1 MAGASGSRQ
10 SGQRTLATSFAL
22 LRQTAVGRNVMNQVQ
37 VKANAKD
44 HYRQSIKASDH
55 AIVSDAPKEFGGKEI
70 GPNPHELMLAA
81 LGSCTSMTMQMYAQ
95 RKEWDLQNVTV
106 DLTEDQV
113 EDANEPGKKVT
124 KITRK
129 ISVDGNLT
137 QEQIDGLKAIADKCP
152 IHKLLSGS
160 QQIATEIN
168 RLTSV

>member
-1 MAGASGSRQ
+1 
-10 SGQRTLATSFAL
+10 
-22 LRQTAVGRNVMNQVQ
+22 
-37 VKANAKD
+37 
-44 HYRQSIKASDH
+44 
-55 AIVSDAPKEFGGKEI
+55 
-70 GPNPHELMLAA
+70 
-81 LGSCTSMTMQMYAQ
+81 
-95 RKEWDLQNVTV
+95 LQNVTV